1 MMRTFLAF
9 VAVTCFAGAAS
20 AQQQNP
26 ISYDALAK
34 SKAGQWAE
42 YTMTAK
48 GQPQTIKMKYSLV
61 AKSDKAAAYEID
73 SQTPMGAV
81 LLHMA
86 YEPGGA
92 DTWKLVKARMQV
104 GANAQD
110 MPAAQLSQGG
120 IKKGDVFGKLI
131 GTEDV
136 KTAVGSYSCKH
147 YQKPL
152 PPESGAPAGAVVDV
166 WMSDKALPTGMVKMA
181 DSRGAEAVL
190 TATGGDAKAKMDLS
204 VPAAG
209 AGAPAP
215 APTAPAK
222 APAK

>member
-1 MMRTFLAF
+1 MRTLLAF
-9 VAVTCFAGAAS
+9 LAVTCFAGVAG

-34 SKAGQWAE
+34 SKAGQWSE

-48 GQPQTIKMKYSLV
+48 GQPQTIKMKYALV
-61 AKSDKAAAYEID
+61 AKSDKSAAYEID
-73 SQTPMGAV
+73 SVTPMGPV

-86 YEPGGA
+86 YEPEGA
-92 DTWKLVKARMQV
+92 DTWKLVKARMQI
-104 GANAQD
+104 GSNAQD

-131 GTEDV
+131 GTEQI

-147 YQKPL
+147 YQKQL
-152 PPESGAPAGAVVDV
+152 PTDANTPQGTTIDV
-166 WMSDKALPTGMVKMA
+166 WMSDKAVPTGMVKMA

-190 TATGGDAKAKMDLS
+190 TAAGADAKPKLDISAPIPGATPP
-204 VPAAG
+204 PA
-209 AGAPAP
+209 APAP
-215 APTAPAK
+215 AAPAK
-222 APAK
+222 K